1 MTETKPANADDAQ
14 FKGIGFHQTLAS
26 WVDAMVLEFTR
37 YHEDSTG
44 DPKCMFTVYRILLPM
59 LPYIRSERGE
69 DAVEK
74 FEKRWAQINEKYG
87 SVQFEGKG
95 KTNSE
100 DETVARYDAIMALLA
115 DSGLIRLATR
125 EENWEDAFVDMLE
138 EKMERE
144 E

>member
-14 FKGIGFHQTLAS
+14 FKGIGFHQTLAV
-26 WVDAMVLEFTR
+26 WVDRMVYEFAL
-37 YHEDSTG
+37 YHNSPSPTVN
-44 DPKCMFTVYRILLPM
+44 CMFTVYKMLLPM

-74 FEKRWAQINEKYG
+74 FEKQWAEINRACR
-87 SVQFEGKG
+87 SRAFECDGIVRNG
-95 KTNSE
+95 PE
-100 DETVARYDAIMALLA
+100 AVYRYDAIMALLA

-125 EENWEDAFVDMLE
+125 EENWEDAFVDTLE